1 MVRSA
6 EPRYRSGH
14 KFATAEHAVARV
26 KAKVNPKLLVWA
38 REDAGLTVAEA
49 AHKLRIQIDLF
60 EAWEEGI
67 ERPTIPQMRRVAD
80 LYKRPLALFY
90 LSERPK
96 GFMVIR
102 DFRRLPGEKL
112 LDYSAELRVAMRRAH
127 ECRRIALELAEEV
140 DTRFGSFDMRCSLG
154 DSPDEVAARI
164 RDKLGVTI
172 PEQTQ
177 WREPSRAFRAWR
189 ERCECVGILVFQAS
203 SFSPA
208 VARGFS
214 IAENVLPVIVVNRKD
229 APSGRVF
236 TLLHELTHI
245 LLHQG
250 GVCDLRQSAGR
261 ITDEERIEVF
271 CNVVAGS
278 ALVPTEHLRSHPI
291 VLEHALGR
299 LEWDDEEIEALSATF
314 ACSREV
320 IVRRLLAMRRTSI
333 GFYERKREAYEK
345 DLEQMRLRK
354 AKSKKPMKRNI
365 PGETVSA
372 LGRPFISLA
381 LETYHQQ
388 RITLNDLS
396 DMLGVKSRHIE
407 KIEKRLAGPFE

>member
-1 MVRSA
+1 M
-6 EPRYRSGH
+6 
-14 KFATAEHAVARV
+14 ARV

-38 REDAGLTVAEA
+38 REDAGLALAEA
-49 AHKLRIQIDLF
+49 AQKLRIQIDLF

-67 ERPTIPQMRRVAD
+67 ERPTIPQMRRIAD

-112 LDYSAELRVAMRRAH
+112 VGYSPELRVSMRRAQ
-127 ECRRIALELAEEV
+127 ECRRIAFELAEEV
-140 DTRFGSFDMRCSLG
+140 DTRFKSFGMRCNLA
-154 DSPDEVAARI
+154 DSPDDVAARV
-164 RDKLGVTI
+164 RDTLSVTI
-172 PEQTQ
+172 AEQMQ
-177 WREPSRAFRAWR
+177 WREAGRAFRAWR
-189 ERCECVGILVFQAS
+189 ERCENASVLVFQAS
-203 SFSPA
+203 SFSPE

-214 IAENVLPVIVVNRKD
+214 IAEDVLPVIVVNRKD
-229 APSGRVF
+229 ALSGRTF

-250 GVCDLRQSAGR
+250 GVCDLRQSAR
-261 ITDEERIEVF
+261 RSTDEERIEVF
-271 CNVVAGS
+271 CNAVAGS
-278 ALVPTEHLRSHPI
+278 ALVPTEHLRSHPVVI
-291 VLEHALGR
+291 QHRPER
-299 LEWDDEEIEALSATF
+299 LEWDDAEIEALSTTF

-320 IVRRLLAMRRTSI
+320 VVRRLLALRRASV
-333 GFYERKREAYEK
+333 GFYEKKREAYEK
-345 DLEQMRLRK
+345 DLEQIRLRK
-354 AKSKKPMKRNI
+354 AKSQKPMKRNI
-365 PGETVSA
+365 PSETVSA

-407 KIEKRLAGPFE
+407 KIEKRLAVPFE

>member
-1 MVRSA
+1 
-6 EPRYRSGH
+6 
-14 KFATAEHAVARV
+14 VARV
-26 KAKVNPKLLVWA
+26 KAKVNPELLVWA
-38 REDAGLTVAEA
+38 REDAGLTLAEA
-49 AHKLRIQIDLF
+49 AHKLRIQADLF
-60 EAWEEGI
+60 EAWEGGI
-67 ERPTIPQMRRVAD
+67 ERPTIPQMRRIAD

-90 LSERPK
+90 LSERPT

-112 LDYSAELRVAMRRAH
+112 FDYSPELRVAMRRAQ

-140 DTRFGSFDMRCSLG
+140 DTRFGAFDTRCSLA
-154 DSPDEVAARI
+154 DSPDDVAARI
-164 RDKLGVTI
+164 RDKLGVTT
-172 PEQTQ
+172 PVQVQ
-177 WREPSRAFRAWR
+177 WREPSHAFRAWR
-189 ERCECVGILVFQAS
+189 ERCESAGVLVFQAS
-203 SFSPA
+203 SFSPQ

-250 GVCDLRQSAGR
+250 GVCDLRQNARR
-261 ITDEERIEVF
+261 ITDEQRIEVF
-271 CNVVAGS
+271 CNAVAGS
-278 ALVPTEHLRSHPI
+278 ALVPTDHLRSHP
-291 VLEHALGR
+291 VVAGHAPER
-299 LEWDDEEIEALSATF
+299 LEWNDEEIEALSETF

-320 IVRRLLAMRRTSI
+320 IVRRLLALRRTSL
-333 GFYERKREAYEK
+333 GFYEKKREAYEK
-345 DLEQMRLRK
+345 DLERIRLRK

-396 DMLGVKSRHIE
+396 DILGDKSRHIE
-407 KIEKRLAGPFE
+407 KIERRLAVPFE